1 MAGIKGGRPRG
12 GRPVE
17 FTYFYTKALLAR
29 AFSTTHSVVYITSIH
44 YDCSRSASLSSSLL
58 HTLASS
64 CSAPTR
70 LHTHATRRLQYIPH
84 SHAAQHSCKRP
95 HARPDRSVTSK
106 EEDLIRCPP
115 PHTKNSLVAHDIELY
130 CSWLSER
137 NESTCET
144 YTSKLLPGRITTPV
158 RAVPSTTISSGAS
171 VWMCRTY
178 CVP

>member
-1 MAGIKGGRPRG
+1 MAVVRLSLH
-12 GRPVE
+12 
-17 FTYFYTKALLAR
+17 KALFLHESAAR
-29 AFSTTHSVVYITSIH
+29 ARILHYTQRCIHYVDTLRLFSQCVALIVSLAHSRQFLFSTHSSPHTR
-44 YDCSRSASLSSSLL
+44 DASATVHTTLS
-58 HTLASS
+58 
-64 CSAPTR
+64 
-70 LHTHATRRLQYIPH
+70 
-84 SHAAQHSCKRP
+84 
-95 HARPDRSVTSK
+95 
-106 EEDLIRCPP
+106 RCPTFMQAPARSPRPLSNLKRRRPYPLP

>member
-1 MAGIKGGRPRG
+1 MAVVRLSLHI
-12 GRPVE
+12 
-17 FTYFYTKALLAR
+17 FTRKRCSRAHSPLHTALYTLRRYITIVLAVR
-29 AFSTTHSVVYITSIH
+29 RSHRLSLAHSRQFLFSTHSSPHTRDASATVHTTL
-44 YDCSRSASLSSSLL
+44 SR
-58 HTLASS
+58 
-64 CSAPTR
+64 CPT
-70 LHTHATRRLQYIPH
+70 
-84 SHAAQHSCKRP
+84 SCKRP

-106 EEDLIRCPP
+106 EEDLIRCP

>member
-44 YDCSRSASLSSSLL
+44 YDCSRSASLSSSLAHSRQFL
-58 HTLASS
+58 FSTHSSPHTRDAS
-64 CSAPTR
+64 ATV
-70 LHTHATRRLQYIPH
+70 HTTL
-84 SHAAQHSCKRP
+84 S
-95 HARPDRSVTSK
+95 
-106 EEDLIRCPP
+106 RCPTFMQAPARSPRPLSNLKRRRPYPLP